1 MNIIG
6 CLDVPTSGEY
16 ILDGIQ
22 IGKDNDESVLARIR
36 NKEIGFIFQS
46 FYLMQKQTAIENVR
60 MPLSYANMPDKQQIE
75 IATRMLQRV
84 GLGDWMNYYPN
95 QLSGGQQQRIAIAR
109 AISNKTEP
117 DRCTSE

>member
-84 GLGDWMNYYPN
+84 GLGDRMNYYPN

-117 DRCTSE
+117 D